1 MQFYVRTKY
10 EKPPPIQ
17 IVKETLKLSDGG
29 IVAFDHFA
37 NNKGTFPSGFVSLK
51 NIRIKIVF
59 MLCQSLAL
67 VHRIIALLA
76 NHFLFQFL

>member
-1 MQFYVRTKY
+1 MILFRSKLVQEKYCPPLICLSPAMQFYVRTKY

-51 NIRIKIVF
+51 TIRIKIVF
-59 MLCQSLAL
+59 M
-67 VHRIIALLA
+67 
-76 NHFLFQFL
+76 